1 MQAGRPG
8 MPGTRKSDLGGLP
21 RVGSSSLHA
30 ELPTHA
36 ERIGYTALVKL
47 AAHAPMTAYQGKAV
61 KARMSR
67 STLAT
72 VAAWALAAVMAGPL
86 AAAPAGEHVAL
97 FKSVSGSVTVV
108 RSSGPVTAT
117 AGMPLYVADRL
128 VSAADATAGI
138 MFKDGTAVTLG
149 PASEIELRDYV
160 FEPKDARYQFDVYLL
175 RGKAVYASGKIGKLS
190 PESVKVGTPTA
201 TVGVRGTRF
210 IVEAE

>member
-1 MQAGRPG
+1 
-8 MPGTRKSDLGGLP
+8 
-21 RVGSSSLHA
+21 
-30 ELPTHA
+30 
-36 ERIGYTALVKL
+36 
-47 AAHAPMTAYQGKAV
+47 
-61 KARMSR
+61 
-67 STLAT
+67 AT
-72 VAAWALAAVMAGPL
+72 MAAWALAAAMAGPL
-86 AAAPAGEHVAL
+86 AAAPTGEHVAL

-149 PASEIELRDYV
+149 PASKIELRDYV
-160 FEPKDARYQFDVYLL
+160 FEPKDARYQFDLYLS